1 MYTRCPHC
9 QTVFELRADQ
19 LKAGHG
25 QVRCPDCGR
34 DFDALERLFDGREEA
49 LAAAGG
55 SGDALQIR
63 NPRPLSPG
71 WGVAAP
77 GGGREQSEALEATA
91 APGIPPA
98 RDTVEIPAVLLEDFQ
113 APRPRTGL
121 RLLQGLVLLLLL
133 FALLGQGIYLQRE
146 RLYTLAEWQPWLER
160 FCAYTG
166 CELPLRRAPEQWAIQ
181 QRQIQAHPHREGAL
195 EVELDLVNQAG
206 FTQAW
211 PLVGIFF
218 TDLTGRRQAG
228 RWFGPEDYLSPA
240 ASTVI
245 PGVPAGE
252 RLQLR
257 LTLADPGTELV
268 SYQFDFR

>member
-25 QVRCPDCGR
+25 QVRCLDCGR
-34 DFDALERLFDGREEA
+34 DFDALERLFDGRKEA

-77 GGGREQSEALEATA
+77 DGGGEESGALEATA

-98 RDTVEIPAVLLEDFQ
+98 RDTVEIPAVLLEDFR

-121 RLLQGLVLLLLL
+121 RLLQGVFLLLLL
-133 FALLGQGIYLQRE
+133 LVLLGQGIYLQRE
-146 RLYTLAEWQPWLER
+146 RLYTLAGWQPWLER
-160 FCAYTG
+160 FCVLAG
-166 CELPLRRAPEQWAIQ
+166 CELPLRRAPTQWS
-181 QRQIQAHPHREGAL
+181 IQAREVRAHPRLDGAL
-195 EVELDLVNQAG
+195 EVKLELVNQAG
-206 FTQAW
+206 FTQAY

-218 TDLTGRRQAG
+218 SDLTGRQQAG
-228 RWFGPEDYLSPA
+228 RWFRPQDYLPA
-240 ASTVI
+240 SRTAVA
-245 PGVPAGE
+245 GVAAGA

-257 LTLADPGTELV
+257 LALVDPGAELV

>member
-1 MYTRCPHC
+1 MLTRCPHC
-9 QTVFELRADQ
+9 QTVFALRA
-19 LKAGHG
+19 GHLAVASG
-25 QVRCPDCGR
+25 WVRCPECGR
-34 DFDALERLFDGREEA
+34 GFNALESLFDSWEDALAPAERRHEVLV
-49 LAAAGG
+49 LCN
-55 SGDALQIR
+55 I
-63 NPRPLSPG
+63 RPLTAG
-71 WGVAAP
+71 WGVFAP
-77 GGGREQSEALEATA
+77 RVEASTA
-91 APGIPPA
+91 AGATEEPRQRP
-98 RDTVEIPAVLLEDFQ
+98 DTVEIPAVLLEDFQ

-121 RLLQGLVLLLLL
+121 RLLQGLFLLLLL
-133 FALLGQGIYLQRE
+133 LTLLGQGVYLQRE
-146 RLYTLAEWQPWLER
+146 RLYTLSEWQPWLER

-166 CELPLRRAPEQWAIQ
+166 CELPLRRAPDQWAIQ

-195 EVELDLVNQAG
+195 EVELDLVNQAD

-211 PLVGIFF
+211 PRVGIFF

-240 ASTVI
+240 SSTVI

>member
-9 QTVFELRADQ
+9 QNVFALRADQ

-25 QVRCPDCGR
+25 QVRCPDCGE
-34 DFDALERLFDGREEA
+34 DFDALDILFDTRGEA
-49 LAAAGG
+49 LLPAEDRGKG
-55 SGDALQIR
+55 LELRS
-63 NPRPLSPG
+63 PRPVAPG
-71 WGVAAP
+71 WGVFAP
-77 GGGREQSEALEATA
+77 AQASTA
-91 APGIPPA
+91 AGA
-98 RDTVEIPAVLLEDFQ
+98 AVEQRQRADTIEIPAVLLEDFQ

-121 RLLQGLVLLLLL
+121 RLLQGLFLLLLL
-133 FALLGQGIYLQRE
+133 LVLLAQGVYLQRE
-146 RLYTLAEWQPWLER
+146 RLYTLSEWQPWLER

-166 CELPLRRAPEQWAIQ
+166 CELPLRRAPDQWAIQ

-195 EVELDLVNQAG
+195 EVELDLVNQAD

-218 TDLTGRRQAG
+218 TDLTGRHQAG

-240 ASTVI
+240 PSTVI